1 MESFKEMALAELKS
15 QLHKRIT
22 LCELHEAGYLQ
33 MPSCSGAQSM
43 IISTEQKEKSR
54 VQSVSSLVGI
64 SFNFF
69 HPFFPV
75 LYPLPIKMR
84 RI

>member
-1 MESFKEMALAELKS
+1 MALAVLKS
-15 QLHKRIT
+15 QLDKRIT
-22 LCELHEAGYLQ
+22 LHELHEAGYLQ
-33 MPSCSGAQSM
+33 MPSRSVAQSM
-43 IISTEQKEKSR
+43 IIITEQKEKSS

-69 HPFFPV
+69 HPFFPF
-75 LYPLPIKMR
+75 LSSLLIKMR